1 MSVNILDL
9 VKQALPADF
18 VSKFSTANN
27 ESEADTQNGLK
38 AIIPTLL
45 LELSSLPKEK
55 FGGIWDIIKGFIG
68 SSSTSTDTTTSTT
81 GIGSILSSLFG
92 DKLSG
97 IVGAISSFTNLK
109 PSSTQ
114 GLLNAVTPVTLNAVG
129 SHVSPENPS
138 GVLEFL
144 KSQKD
149 HLLAAIPTG
158 LSLGSLGLNAFKSA
172 IPSTQTTHQA
182 TTTHESEK
190 SGGGGFVKVLIALI
204 ILAALIYFFAKG
216 CKNKEAVPTPTDTTT
231 NTHDSSVSTITSLHE
246 SIKVTLP
253 NGQQLDAYKGGI
265 EDQLVTFLKSDY
277 KKLGVDSLKNI
288 WFNFDNLNFE
298 TGSDKI
304 TDSSQVQINNIVAI
318 LKAFPTSKIKIGGY
332 TDKTGDEAKNLKL
345 SKERAEAVKNAL
357 DKAGV
362 SAQVTG
368 ADGYG
373 SQYAK
378 FAADAPESDRVND
391 RHVSVSV
398 RE

>member
-9 VKQALPADF
+9 VQQALPADF
-18 VSKFSTANN
+18 VSKFSAANN
-27 ESEADTQNGLK
+27 ETEADTHKGLK
-38 AIIPTLL
+38 AIIPTFL
-45 LELSSLPKEK
+45 LELSALPREK
-55 FGGIWDIIKGFIG
+55 FGSIWDSAKNFIG
-68 SSSTSTDTTTSTT
+68 NANTPT
-81 GIGSILSSLFG
+81 GNTGTGGILSHVFG

-97 IVGAISSFTNLK
+97 IVNAISASTNLK

-114 GLLNAVTPVTLNAVG
+114 SLMGAITPVTLDAIG

-138 GVLEFL
+138 GVLDFL

-149 HLLAAIPTG
+149 HLLAALPAG

-172 IPSTQTTHQA
+172 IPSMPTVHQTTNLG
-182 TTTHESEK
+182 EGGK
-190 SGGGGFVKVLIALI
+190 SGGGFLKVLLALI

-216 CKNKEAVPTPTDTTT
+216 CKNKEAAPATADTSAAVKQDTPTMTVAVPT
-231 NTHDSSVSTITSLHE
+231 HE

-277 KKLGVDSLKNI
+277 KKLSPDSLKMV
-288 WFNFDNLNFE
+288 WFNFDNLNFR
-298 TGSDKI
+298 TNSNII
-304 TDSSQVQINNIVAI
+304 TDSSQVQINNIAAI

-332 TDKTGDEAKNLKL
+332 TDKTGKEEVNLKL
-345 SKERAEAVKNAL
+345 SKLRAEAVKDAL
-357 DKAGV
+357 GKAGV
-362 SAQVTG
+362 ASQVTG

-378 FAADAPESDRVND
+378 FPATASESDRVMD